1 MKKLAYLGVLLLLL
15 LMQACIGDINEAD
28 TTSKPPTSTEVFIE
42 PDDKEFANK
51 VAIISLDEIELGKL
65 AIQKG
70 NDKRIKN
77 FGTLLVKQHTKTHRK
92 LKLIALAKKL
102 TLPAAPDTITQKEIT
117 SLSQLSGKAFD
128 KAFLD
133 HATADQERNLQLFEA
148 AAKHVYD
155 KDLRKIANRDILVI
169 KRHIYALNGIRAM
182 IER

>member
-1 MKKLAYLGVLLLLL
+1 MLLLF
-15 LMQACIGDINEAD
+15 MQACINDINESD
-28 TTSKPPTSTEVFIE
+28 TVSKPPSSTEIFME
-42 PDDKEFANK
+42 KDDVEFANN
-51 VAIISLDEIELGKL
+51 ASTISLAEIELGKL

-102 TLPAAPDTITQKEIT
+102 NLPAAPDSVTQKEIIE
-117 SLSQLSGKAFD
+117 LSQLSGKAFD
-128 KAFLD
+128 KAFMN
-133 HATADQERNLQLFEA
+133 HITADHEKSLQLFEV

-155 KDLRKIANRDILVI
+155 KDLRKIANRDVLII

-182 IER
+182 IQR